1 MPPPSLFC
9 RTTSS
14 ISSPRRFHIKID
26 LLPSHRRAQSAPC
39 LQLCAAVAAAIPV
52 HHRLRRAQPWS
63 MASTDPL
70 YLCRQPPRPMI
81 RLSLSLSCS
90 VEQSYKKKMKR
101 DLHGWR
107 KKKRNSR
114 PDARDQERKKK
125 MTRKS
130 PGAKPEKHGKNKE
143 KKSNRALT
151 RVDSVQQTAK
161 DTHGGPLLKPNSIW
175 AHPLFTGPSLLGP
188 VTIHPPHPNI
198 QSVKKLS
205 HPPCH
210 APIRKLFLI
219 PKLRRESHPNY
230 RK

>member
-107 KKKRNSR
+107 KKKET
-114 PDARDQERKKK
+114 ADQMHGIRRERKKWRARAQGQN
-125 MTRKS
+125 RKS
-130 PGAKPEKHGKNKE
+130 MGKTKR
-143 KKSNRALT
+143 KSQTGLWPALT
-151 RVDSVQQTAK
+151 QSNKLLRTPMEAHFSSPTQFGLIHYSQAQACWAQLLYTR
-161 DTHGGPLLKPNSIW
+161 HIQIYSPLKSW
-175 AHPLFTGPSLLGP
+175 AIHL
-188 VTIHPPHPNI
+188 VTP
-198 QSVKKLS
+198 
-205 HPPCH
+205 
-210 APIRKLFLI
+210 RFG
-219 PKLRRESHPNY
+219 NY
-230 RK
+230 F